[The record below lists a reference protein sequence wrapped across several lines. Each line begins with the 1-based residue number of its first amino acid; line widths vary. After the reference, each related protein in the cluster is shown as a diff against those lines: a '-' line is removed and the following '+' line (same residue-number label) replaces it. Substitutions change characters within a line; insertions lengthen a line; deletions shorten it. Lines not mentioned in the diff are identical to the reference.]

1 MAKTSVRH
9 AKNPSLVA
17 LGEAIRRVRARRG
30 MSQEGLALAAD
41 LDRSYI
47 GGIERG
53 EVNVALI
60 NIVKLADAM
69 SLTIEALMGEAGL

>member
-17 LGEAIRRVRARRG
+17 LGEAIRRVRARSG

-53 EVNVALI
+53 EVNVALV
-60 NIVKLADAM
+60 NIAKLADAM
-69 SLTIEALMGEAGL
+69 SLTVEALMGEAGL

>member
-1 MAKTSVRH
+1 
-9 AKNPSLVA
+9 
-17 LGEAIRRVRARRG
+17 

-53 EVNVALI
+53 EVNVALV
-60 NIVKLADAM
+60 NIARLADAM
-69 SLTIEALMGEAGL
+69 GLTIEALMGEAGL